1 MLRISEFCFYYKKKI
16 IILLLSLAS
25 LIASIVLS
33 SIFSYFGAIAV
44 TLFILSLI
52 LLQYLDLEYR
62 WAIGIALFLLAVCP
76 FLLIAK
82 KENIAETFAN
92 YTYGYLVFGLLFIL
106 MGKLRERV
114 KEKNRFVIFKKIML
128 SLIFLSLLFS
138 NYLIFPLILPEYKS
152 IQPFKLYTSLIIP
165 GAYKWLKNQPHNF
178 IIAEYPLFDEKGEI
192 YSDYIYIQKIH
203 GKELFNLLLRD
214 KEKSKLL
221 LESGFEKNINEF
233 INGLGSE
240 KTAEMLGYYGVR
252 YLLLHKDKIGVELSE
267 EAKNKLDGL
276 KLVYSDEKSDIFE
289 IDESLQKPTIYP
301 INNIRYFSRSLG
313 LLNNLESLKAIES
326 KDNKTNGTLNY
337 FPTGDEVKDNEVLN
351 ISNEVI
357 VPIDLSYDVLDN
369 VNGNEGVLYGDL
381 NLIPSQMKSKSAY
394 SIPLYLF
401 NTGLRTWPNKQE
413 ENSVHLSYHWLDV
426 NTKDV
431 VVFDGVR
438 TNLPHSIIPGEVVR
452 VDAGV
457 ETPDKPGDYI
467 LQFDLVREKEYWFS
481 WKGISPLLKEV
492 KVVLASETEY
502 FDDLEQ
508 DKDKNNK
515 INPEKAI
522 PEYFEFDKRN
532 YSVAYSF
539 NIIKEGEYSFYL
551 VKSSLPDI
559 KEIRF
564 SLDGKGWISSYI
576 NILNY
581 FQEAS
586 KETSTLNYNSKY
598 IIKLLDVYLDKGN
611 HQIVFFDSRFFLDR
625 YRFKDSDFLVL
636 QNLKSAN
643 KDISSSINIQSGTA
657 NSNEYKIEINTNYPF
672 PLAINEVYHK
682 TLEAYYTDG
691 KKIDL
696 FSNPGYSIL
705 YLDKVGRYDV
715 IIKFGKDKIIET
727 GKEIYFFWAIFI
739 LCIVFTIIIW
749 VKPKF

>member
-1 MLRISEFCFYYKKKI
+1 M
-16 IILLLSLAS
+16 
-25 LIASIVLS
+25 
-33 SIFSYFGAIAV
+33 
-44 TLFILSLI
+44 
-52 LLQYLDLEYR
+52 
-62 WAIGIALFLLAVCP
+62 
-76 FLLIAK
+76 LIAK
-82 KENIAETFAN
+82 KENIAEAFAN

-106 MGKLRERV
+106 IDKLRERV

-128 SLIFLSLLFS
+128 SLIFFSLLFS

-152 IQPFKLYTSLIIP
+152 IQPFELYTSLIIP
-165 GAYKWLKNQPHNF
+165 RAYKWLKNQPHNF
-178 IIAEYPLFDEKGEI
+178 IIAEYPLLDEKGEI
-192 YSDYIYIQKIH
+192 YSDYIYMQKIH
-203 GKELFNLLLRD
+203 GKNLFNLLLRD

-233 INGLGSE
+233 INGLGS
-240 KTAEMLGYYGVR
+240 KKMAEMLGYYGVR
-252 YLLLHKDKIGVELSE
+252 YLLLHKDKIGVELSK
-267 EAKNKLDGL
+267 EAKNKLDGF

-313 LLNNLESLKAIES
+313 LLYIPESLKAIEF
-326 KDNKTNGTLNY
+326 KDNKTKGTFNY

-357 VPIDLSYDVLDN
+357 VPIDISYDVLDS

-381 NLIPSQMKSKSAY
+381 NLVPSQMKSKSAY
-394 SIPLYLF
+394 SIPLYVF
-401 NTGLRTWPNKQE
+401 NAGSRTWPNKQE

-438 TNLPHSIIPGEVVR
+438 TNLPRSIIPGEVVR
-452 VDAGV
+452 VDV
-457 ETPDKPGDYI
+457 EVKTPEEPGDYI

-481 WKGISPLLKEV
+481 WKGVKPLSKDV
-492 KVVLASETEY
+492 KVVSNQEAEDVVFLDQEE
-502 FDDLEQ
+502 
-508 DKDKNNK
+508 DKNNI
-515 INPEKAI
+515 INPEEAI
-522 PEYFEFDKRN
+522 PEYFEFNKRN

-539 NIIKEGEYSFYL
+539 SIIKEGEYSFYL
-551 VKSSLPDI
+551 LKSSPPDM

-564 SLDGKGWISSYI
+564 SLDGKGWIDSYI
-576 NILNY
+576 DILNY

-586 KETSTLNYNSKY
+586 DSEDPFSQETSTLNNNSKY
-598 IIKLLDVYLDKGN
+598 IIKLLDVYLNKGN

-657 NSNEYKIEINTNYPF
+657 SSNEYKIEINTNYPF

-691 KKIDL
+691 KKIDI

-705 YLDKVGRYDV
+705 YFDKVGKYDV
-715 IIKFGKDKIIET
+715 IIKFSKDKIIET

-739 LCIVFTIIIW
+739 LCIVFTIIVW
-749 VKPKF
+749 GKPNFEKYHT